1 MFECVCTPTC
11 KHIWKWRGHGKVQGI
26 SIEDTQDIDHT
37 LRSSQEPDRQCNRCS
52 SWVKANRNNR
62 GYKKEEKKKTMHQKA
77 FKFNFRKTNRARQI
91 KHNYIWI
98 QARFSCQFSKLLMQ
112 QAQPIISLFPL
123 RVAKSSSE
131 APRHSPQ
138 DLPPLTPQT
147 SPGLCLTVVL

>member
-1 MFECVCTPTC
+1 MYECVCTPTC

-98 QARFSCQFSKLLMQ
+98 QESGQIQLPVFKADNATGPTNHFLI
-112 QAQPIISLFPL
+112 P
-123 RVAKSSSE
+123 SE
-131 APRHSPQ
+131 GGPRGHQRLQGTHPR
-138 DLPPLTPQT
+138 T
-147 SPGLCLTVVL
+147 SHP